1 MPMNTDS
8 RYGRGDIR
16 FTMNISWFETEILWE
31 CGSLSERD
39 NNDEDNMEEF
49 FAMIEAEIGDYLD
62 TQTMRYCS
70 GDTVAIGDCHI
81 WDYLSSI
88 ASVMEEI
95 DRFYIPDNDDYHKN

>member
-1 MPMNTDS
+1 MNTDT

-16 FTMNISWFETEILWE
+16 FTMNISWLETEILWE
-31 CGSLSERD
+31 CGGYSERD
-39 NNDEDNMEEF
+39 NNDETKMEEF

-81 WDYLSSI
+81 WDYLSYI
-88 ASVMEEI
+88 ASVMEQI
-95 DRFYIPDNDDYHKN
+95 DLYYVQEDN